1 MILEFNEDRHEYRLD
16 GAVVPSVTQVTDGL
30 LTDLSMVPP
39 DILKRAAAF
48 GQAVHAA
55 CEYDDDGTL
64 DENEL
69 DIALLPYLRGYRK
82 FKDEIRPEIV
92 ASEQRVFSQK
102 YRFAGTLDRVY
113 RFGRGLPYVE
123 VDLKTNT
130 VLLPAV
136 GPQTAAY
143 QLAWEEMGNPKISKR
158 FALQLKPDDY
168 RLEPLTDPTDTYT
181 FLACLHITHWRNKHG
196 IQ

>member
-1 MILEFNEDRHEYRLD
+1 MLQFDADKHEYRLD

-39 DILKRAAAF
+39 DILRRAAEF

-64 DENEL
+64 DEDSL
-69 DIALLPYLRGYRK
+69 DVSLLPYLAGYRK
-82 FKDEIRPEIV
+82 FKAEAKPEV
-92 ASEQRVFSQK
+92 LANELKVYSRK
-102 YRFAGTLDRVY
+102 YGFAGTLDRVM
-113 RFGRGLPYVE
+113 RFGRGLPRCL

-130 VLLPAV
+130 QLLPAV

-143 QLAWEEMGNPKISKR
+143 QLAWEEMGNPALTKR
-158 FALQLKPDDY
+158 FALQLLPNDY
-168 RLEPLTDPTDTYT
+168 RLEPLTDPMDRHV
-181 FLACLHITHWRNKHG
+181 FLSCLTVARWRKTHG